1 MWKRIFIA
9 LVGLVLQW
17 TANPLGAWAG
27 EQDLGC
33 TPDSVLFGTNPRP
46 WYPGEPIQWADQR
59 LLDSLIATKPDRL
72 DYQVESPRSKG
83 YTKSLQYFR
92 SPEGKSALFV
102 QGDLRYIRD
111 ENGANASSSIVVGHN
126 YWSHSFW
133 YQGQLHFQNGQANWF
148 KHAQRLYHS
157 QETGEIEFRVC
168 AEAPEGA
175 ENAVV
180 FNNDTASFF
189 IMMTG
194 HLEDANEHPEVYC
207 LPHRSS
213 HWLHLGQLHNGMSRI
228 KGRSHGKSLK
238 DYILISGEG
247 TYIVLRK
254 SDLQWTELPSPLA
267 QFRAKHHR
275 IQTGKSPNS
284 WFVYRGN
291 TAEYSGTEGRCKED
305 FSELVKGAVWSPL
318 VIPPTP
324 TPFIVR
330 VLNNRE
336 AWIVLVVLAVCAALI
351 VQVQRKAKSQAL
363 EIQGDFSQSL
373 GEPSPLFLSLMK
385 HSKKDFSS
393 EELDVMIGLSNVQSP
408 ETRRSRRARIIQ
420 LINTESEAR
429 FGKVLL
435 LRKKSESDKRV
446 VIYRVQDL
454 SNEA

>member
-1 MWKRIFIA
+1 MFA
-9 LVGLVLQW
+9 LVESGSITKML
-17 TANPLGAWAG
+17 NGNKG
-27 EQDLGC
+27 
-33 TPDSVLFGTNPRP
+33 
-46 WYPGEPIQWADQR
+46 IQ
-59 LLDSLIATKPDRL
+59 I
-72 DYQVESPRSKG
+72 
-83 YTKSLQYFR
+83 
-92 SPEGKSALFV
+92 
-102 QGDLRYIRD
+102 GDLKYPRAIYTLWTEAERNAIGIYTVEYDDSNKKDEKWYINTNQSYAFAD
-111 ENGANASSSIVVGHN
+111 NKVTASYGS
-126 YWSHSFW
+126 
-133 YQGQLHFQNGQANWF
+133 ATAK
-148 KHAQRLYHS
+148 KHADTKWTQ
-157 QETGEIEFRVC
+157 QQIDDG
-168 AEAPEGA
+168 EAPEGA

-291 TAEYSGTEGRCKED
+291 TAEYSGTEGRCTED

-330 VLNNRE
+330 VLNKRE

-351 VQVQRKAKSQAL
+351 VQVQRK
-363 EIQGDFSQSL
+363 
-373 GEPSPLFLSLMK
+373 
-385 HSKKDFSS
+385 
-393 EELDVMIGLSNVQSP
+393 
-408 ETRRSRRARIIQ
+408 
-420 LINTESEAR
+420 
-429 FGKVLL
+429 GKVL
-435 LRKKSESDKRV
+435 
-446 VIYRVQDL
+446 
-454 SNEA
+454 